1 MGRDRPYDP
10 GNFCHARCSGS
21 ANIDAVLRPWPQ
33 RSIAV
38 AFPFTR
44 TIKCVTLNL
53 SGELIGMMSRFED
66 RYGAAVGV
74 RALPVGAS

>member
-66 RYGAAVGV
+66 RYGTAVGV

>member
-33 RSIAV
+33 RSIQAESQV
-38 AFPFTR
+38 GDLIEQDR
-44 TIKCVTLNL
+44 KSIHR
-53 SGELIGMMSRFED
+53 SGEVLQKKFED
-66 RYGAAVGV
+66 V
-74 RALPVGAS
+74 ASNGSF